1 MPFSKQLLCFLG
13 FRQVMRDTLQYRPQ
27 LTKDQFLSPGFA
39 ERKVMMMY
47 DLLQLCQS
55 MHRQLQDAKTSHKRK
70 ETSRKQS
77 SLLQNHT
84 SKLHHTVDIL
94 EVTPKNTLVIEE
106 TGPTILSP
114 PPSPLK
120 IPVPIVPHDCS
131 LPRGSTELLV
141 TPISTPPRSMV
152 EPTADPHHN
161 SVLVHVV
168 REPVCAGHNGIS
180 MRANGNSSSLH
191 CSSLQPAASPE
202 PVGEYPLLLL
212 ARKLTFYIT
221 THGGHV
227 LYGILIIVCISAENG
242 VCNTCTNERQ

>member
-55 MHRQLQDAKTSHKRK
+55 MHRQLQDAKTSHKQK

-152 EPTADPHHN
+152 EPAADPHHD

-168 REPVCAGHNGIS
+168 REPVCAGHNGVS

-202 PVGEYPLLLL
+202 PVGECPLLLL

-221 THGGHV
+221 RHV
-227 LYGILIIVCISAENG
+227 QYGSLNMYSMG
-242 VCNTCTNERQ
+242 V